1 MTRQKEEFVHLHG
14 NRVNMFVCGPTV
26 YDYSHLGHARTYI
39 VFDVI
44 ARYLRYKGYSVFYLM
59 NITDVDDKMI
69 KRANES
75 KISVKELADKFIKAF
90 GEDMKRLHVES
101 VNLYAKA
108 TEHVDEIIN
117 QIKTLIEKGVAY
129 EVDGDVYFE
138 VRRFKDF
145 GKLSHQSIDELK
157 AGARIEIDEKKKNPE
172 DFALWKKQ
180 KPDEP
185 FWKSPWSNGRP
196 GWHVEDTAI
205 TTTYFGNRYDLHG
218 GAIDLIFPHHESE
231 IAIAESV
238 TSEKPFV
245 NYWVHSGFLTIN
257 KEKMSKS
264 LGNFFTINEIL
275 KKYEPDVVRFF
286 MLNMHYRSP
295 VDFNESGLEEA
306 KNAFERI
313 RDTIENVKGAIKNSE
328 DIKTEKEKHV
338 SDIIKNTKDKF
349 INFMDDDFNTRE
361 AIAVLFEFTKD
372 VNHIIQKNIGKDGL
386 DRILDT
392 YKEIGGI
399 LGLFQDE
406 KKGEEITDDL
416 IDLIVDI
423 RENVRKKKDWETSD
437 RIRNRLKELGIIL
450 EDSGK
455 GVKVKCK

>member
-1 MTRQKEEFVHLHG
+1 
-14 NRVNMFVCGPTV
+14 MFVCGPTV
-26 YDYSHLGHARTYI
+26 YDHSHLGHARTYI

-108 TEHVDEIIN
+108 TEHVDEIIY
-117 QIKTLIEKGVAY
+117 QIKTLIEKGLAY

-245 NYWVHSGFLTIN
+245 NYWIHSGFLTIN

-295 VDFNESGLEEA
+295 VNFNESGLEEA